1 MISARAQISHHGQFD
16 DRLSPIAAR
25 AFFAAFARCR
35 LSNTAANGTLV
46 VLPTWFSP
54 VARWWND
61 PLVASLL
68 FVALPSARAS
78 ISFSI
83 AAAGAAALCRFSWF
97 VCTDDPPGSPVLLP
111 PLCRLHWTPN
121 FHPRLTELTTRS

>member
-1 MISARAQISHHGQFD
+1 MISARELKLVTMANLMTGY
-16 DRLSPIAAR
+16 LAAR

-61 PLVASLL
+61 PLSLAFSSSL
-68 FVALPSARAS
+68 FPAPVPAFLFQYR
-78 ISFSI
+78 
-83 AAAGAAALCRFSWF
+83 CRRCCCPVSVLLF
-97 VCTDDPPGSPVLLP
+97 VCTDDPPGSPVLP
-111 PLCRLHWTPN
+111 APLCRLHWFPN